1 MECVLEHLEMV
12 EIESLH
18 DEKVDYFDI
27 EVVTHTQK
35 VEIDEMH

>member
-1 MECVLEHLEMV
+1 MHENLEMV

-27 EVVTHTQK
+27 EVVTHTHK